1 MILVLSNDDECH
13 EETRR
18 DSNNLRENTEFF
30 INPRFWIADTVRF
43 IRSLVYLSKQLWNW
57 EF

>member
-30 INPRFWIADTVRF
+30 INPRF
-43 IRSLVYLSKQLWNW
+43 
-57 EF
+57 